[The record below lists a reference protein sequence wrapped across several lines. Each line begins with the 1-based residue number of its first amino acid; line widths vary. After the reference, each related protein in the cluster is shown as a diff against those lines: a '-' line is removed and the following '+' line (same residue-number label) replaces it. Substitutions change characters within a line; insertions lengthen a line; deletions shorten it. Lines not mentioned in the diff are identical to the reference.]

1 MPKRKITKT
10 DKPYRLKQVRG
21 VWSAI
26 DKKTGKSKSLKI
38 QGTREE
44 AEKLADID
52 TQFTAAGVLTYILK
66 QFNLVSCSTR

>member
-21 VWSAI
+21 VWNAI
-26 DKKTGKSKSLKI
+26 DKKTGKAKSLKI

-44 AEKLADID
+44 AEQLADIEWNQTDD
-52 TQFTAAGVLTYILK
+52 TNAAALG
-66 QFNLVSCSTR
+66 F